1 MAKKITR
8 RGFVKD
14 TLAAWGAGALAMS
27 LEEQVLLAQAGKAKK
42 QASSAPAGGKPAT
55 RPAGSKA
62 PKGELP
68 AGEICG
74 LKLSRLILGGNL
86 IGGWAHS
93 RDLLYVSA
101 LLKHY
106 FTEDKII
113 ETLGIAES
121 HGVNTINTHWNA
133 TDVIQKYRKKHKGK
147 IQWMVQVRPD
157 EAREFAAILKVID
170 AGADA
175 IYILG
180 NESDRLVK
188 KGKVKQI
195 GKAVDFIKSHGLP
208 AGVAAHELAVPIE
221 CEKAGIDPDFYV
233 KTLHSTDYFSARR
246 PDQGTD
252 VLKSKRDNFWC
263 ADPEKTVAFMKT
275 VKKPWIAYKVMA
287 AGAIRPRK
295 AFQHAFDNG
304 ADFVLAG
311 MFDFQIAE
319 DVKIA
324 KEVLAKLKKRPRPW
338 RG

>member
-1 MAKKITR
+1 
-8 RGFVKD
+8 VKD
-14 TLAAWGAGALAMS
+14 TLAASAGGAALVMS
-27 LEEQVLLAQAGKAKK
+27 LEEQVLLAREAKGKK
-42 QASSAPAGGKPAT
+42 QSSSAPAKATKPAK
-55 RPAGSKA
+55 PAKPGA
-62 PKGELP
+62 AKGALP
-68 AGEICG
+68 TGEICG
-74 LKLSRLILGGNL
+74 LKISRLILGGNL

-93 RDLLYVSA
+93 RDLTYVSA

-106 FTEDKII
+106 FTEAKII
-113 ETLGIAES
+113 ETLAIAEK

-133 TDVIQKYRKKHKGK
+133 TGVIQKYRKQHKGE

-157 EAREFAAILKVID
+157 DAQEFAAILKVIN

-246 PDQGTD
+246 PDQGPD

-263 ADPEKTVAFMKT
+263 ADPEKTIAFMKA

-287 AGAIRPRK
+287 AGAIRPKK
-295 AFQHAFDNG
+295 AFQHAFSNG

-324 KEVLAKLKKRPRPW
+324 KDILAKLKKRPRPW
-338 RG
+338 LA